1 MMRGSRGAAVRPH
14 GEPNGVV
21 EMNAQQQ
28 LRARIQAILDRDP
41 RLASSMIRVSI
52 TQGVVTLTGRVPR
65 ANLKPVARALTVQVD
80 GVADV
85 VNDLTVGNQATE
97 VDAFVSRR
105 TTMADAD
112 LAQRVRAALSED
124 AELSDLPITM
134 AVTGAQVTLTGVVD
148 TWHRGLQASAR
159 VRAVDGVGDIVNQLV
174 PQSLYDALVQLRTQ
188 SGTSVSDGPVR
199 FTLSNRSVTV
209 DGSVRSWDEKQAVL
223 EAIAESGTTDSIL
236 DRVRVEP
243 LP

>member
-1 MMRGSRGAAVRPH
+1 MM
-14 GEPNGVV
+14 NGH
-21 EMNAQQQ
+21 QRLQ
-28 LRARIQAILDRDP
+28 RRIQILLDRDP
-41 RLASSMIRVSI
+41 RLASSTIRVSI

-80 GVADV
+80 GVVDV
-85 VNDLTVGNQATE
+85 VNDLTVGNPATE
-97 VDAFVSRR
+97 VDASVSRR
-105 TTMADAD
+105 TTMEGAD
-112 LAQRVRAALSED
+112 LAQRVRTALTED
-124 AELSDLPITM
+124 AELSNLPIMM

-159 VRAVDGVGDIVNQLV
+159 MRTVDGVADIVNQLV
-174 PQSLYDALVQLRTQ
+174 PQSLNDALIQLRAQ

-236 DRVRVEP
+236 DRLRVEP
-243 LP
+243 LG